1 MVLHQQQKETQQ
13 KRKGGGET
21 QILHA
26 GVCLRKALYGRKMSP
41 TLANV
46 ME

>member
-13 KRKGGGET
+13 KGGGET

-26 GVCLRKALYGRKMSP
+26 GVDLRKALYGRKMSP
-41 TLANV
+41 TPANV